1 MISEEVF
8 WCFFVIGTVLFV
20 ILSVDIHKDDE
31 DEYWN

>member
-8 WCFFVIGTVLFV
+8 WCLFIMGVVFFV
-20 ILSVDIHKDDE
+20 ILSIEVHKDDE